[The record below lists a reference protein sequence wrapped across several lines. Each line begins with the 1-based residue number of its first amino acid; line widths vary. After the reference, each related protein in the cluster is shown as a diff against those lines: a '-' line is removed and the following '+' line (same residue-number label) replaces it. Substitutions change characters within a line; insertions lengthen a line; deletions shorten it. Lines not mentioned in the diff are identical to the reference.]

1 LILMA
6 KKKLSLQ
13 KTASSVS
20 TTPTGASAPVDHFSP
35 RRKVGAKQLRIGIV
49 WSEFNSEITKPMLK
63 EAIAHA
69 KKMGAQVKAVIKVP
83 GAFETPFAAQKL
95 LSRKDIDAVAVVGA
109 VIKGETK
116 HDVAI
121 MCGITKGLIFLQLKH
136 KKPVGLGIS
145 GPGVTWKQA
154 KARINDYAHRSLDAA
169 IWMSKL

>member
-1 LILMA
+1 M
-6 KKKLSLQ
+6 KKKLRL
-13 KTASSVS
+13 
-20 TTPTGASAPVDHFSP
+20 
-35 RRKVGAKQLRIGIV
+35 GIV
-49 WSEFNSEITKPMLK
+49 VSSFNSEITMPMLK

-69 KKMGAQVKAVIKVP
+69 KRSGATVKAIIEVP
-83 GAFETPFAAQKL
+83 GAYETPFAAQKL

-121 MCGITKGLIFLQLKH
+121 MCGITKGLISLQLKH

-145 GPGVTWKQA
+145 GPGATWKQA
-154 KARINDYAHRSLDAA
+154 KARINDYAHRSVDAA